1 MRTWVY
7 VVDKTPRAKGKYC
20 IHCCEFLCAIHLI
33 IIFLFAFATL
43 FRADSFNYTAMTH
56 ALPNILLMGGYVLD
70 GRPTETLSE
79 PDGVQTVKDRLPD
92 NLFFM
97 PPNQYVEIQKEGFDM
112 DPNVLHK
119 FDSVPFLLRDVA
131 LPRRSSTEK
140 DPDTGTSIFVSN
152 LEDRGPYN
160 EMKQK
165 YMAGL
170 TQTDVE
176 RYVDRCTER
185 MEAILP
191 CSGHVH
197 DCIYEAVRDMTF
209 LIHTEKLP
217 EQEDKDFID
226 TGVAA
231 FSSVSKVYE
240 VLESLFMPTVIQKH
254 ILKHDAYTQRL
265 KDNMDNYDG
274 LFKSL
279 KQNGYKEEDILVEYL
294 HNVFALTAQWT
305 LLMEHML
312 ADTVGNTS
320 EAIYNHLQKH
330 PVAAFTISSKDKD
343 GNLPSSSKTTTHV
356 LHHLEKIMHDGAPAD
371 SSKFVRCPG
380 MQSYKTSPEKAVIVE
395 GTEIL
400 EQEKHWA
407 FGRGYRR
414 CAGEVLT
421 VEMMKRWST
430 IYSAREFT
438 YVEGEV
444 LGLFGLGYKKS
455 SKVISKVMV

>member
-1 MRTWVY
+1 MRTQMRTWIYIVGE
-7 VVDKTPRAKGKYC
+7 KPIIKGRYC
-20 IHCCEFLCAIHLI
+20 IHGCEILCALHLI
-33 IIFLFAFATL
+33 IIFLFALTTL
-43 FRADSFNYTAMTH
+43 FTAETFNYTAMTH
-56 ALPNILLMGGYVLD
+56 ALPNILYMAGYILD
-70 GRPTETLSE
+70 GRPTETVPE
-79 PDGVQTVKDRLPD
+79 PEGIQALKDRLPD
-92 NLFFM
+92 TPFFV
-97 PPNQYVEIQKEGFDM
+97 PPKQYVEIQKEGFDM
-112 DPNVLHK
+112 NPNVLHK

-131 LPRRSSTEK
+131 LPRPSSTEK
-140 DPDTGTSIFVSN
+140 DPDTGTSIFVTN

-170 TQTDVE
+170 TQTDVK
-176 RYVDRCTER
+176 RYVDKCTIH

-191 CSGHVH
+191 CSGHIQ

-209 LIHTEKLP
+209 LIHTEKDP

-254 ILKHDAYTQRL
+254 ILKHGAYTQRL
-265 KDNMDNYDG
+265 KDNMDNYEG
-274 LFKSL
+274 LFQSL

-294 HNVFALTAQWT
+294 HNVFALTTQWT
-305 LLMEHML
+305 LLMEHMI
-312 ADTVGNTS
+312 ADGVSNTS

-343 GNLPSSSKTTTHV
+343 GKLPSSSKTTTHV
-356 LHHLEKIMHDGAPAD
+356 LHHLEKIMEGGAPAD
-371 SSKFVRCPG
+371 SSKFVGCPG

-395 GTEIL
+395 GTQIL

-414 CAGEVLT
+414 CAGEILT
-421 VEMMKRWST
+421 IEMMKKWST
-430 IYSAREFT
+430 IYSAQDYT
-438 YVEGEV
+438 YTEGDI
-444 LGLFGLGYKKS
+444 LDTFGLGYKTS
-455 SKVISKVMV
+455 SKVMV